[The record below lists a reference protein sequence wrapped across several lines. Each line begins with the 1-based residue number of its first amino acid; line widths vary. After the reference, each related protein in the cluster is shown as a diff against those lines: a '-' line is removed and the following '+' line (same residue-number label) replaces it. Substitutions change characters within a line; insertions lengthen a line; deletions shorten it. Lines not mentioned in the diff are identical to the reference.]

1 MLFGPG
7 VKAVTTAKVV
17 KDKMLVNSKIFTCQA
32 KKFLNRLHKNFR
44 RKGWEIARD
53 RFINFDG

>member
-17 KDKMLVNSKIFTCQA
+17 KDKMLVNSKIYTCLA
-32 KKFLNRLHKNFR
+32 KKFLIRLHKKFR
-44 RKGWEIARD
+44 RKVSGNSTQSI
-53 RFINFDG
+53 INFDG